1 MWAVSRGYC
10 DKYPNVTSIK
20 HCTNSGLIFGT
31 DKVGGVAGAILNCRV
46 SNCRNE
52 GAVSGNQS
60 VGGIIGFANWTKI
73 ADGNNIVKLC
83 VNFAGISGA
92 MEVGGIA
99 GNQMLLPDVQTYSYY
114 QCYNSGNVRCTYA
127 PALEGRGMHS
137 CAGGI
142 VGRGSDFNHMT
153 ILECG
158 NSGYIRGEG
167 RFVGGI
173 AGKLAA
179 DSPCENCYNVGNVY
193 GLYEC
198 GGLSGYGGILLR
210 CYVYASE
217 SNPEVEGKYG
227 IDCALNNNSVA
238 IVSNDTHALGITGAF
253 NGNAARS
260 YHRR

>member
-99 GNQMLLPDVQTYSYY
+99 GNKDA
-114 QCYNSGNVRCTYA
+114 C
-127 PALEGRGMHS
+127 
-137 CAGGI
+137 
-142 VGRGSDFNHMT
+142 
-153 ILECG
+153 
-158 NSGYIRGEG
+158 
-167 RFVGGI
+167 
-173 AGKLAA
+173 
-179 DSPCENCYNVGNVY
+179 
-193 GLYEC
+193 
-198 GGLSGYGGILLR
+198 
-210 CYVYASE
+210 
-217 SNPEVEGKYG
+217 
-227 IDCALNNNSVA
+227 
-238 IVSNDTHALGITGAF
+238 
-253 NGNAARS
+253 
-260 YHRR
+260 RRA

>member
-1 MWAVSRGYC
+1 M
-10 DKYPNVTSIK
+10 
-20 HCTNSGLIFGT
+20 
-31 DKVGGVAGAILNCRV
+31 
-46 SNCRNE
+46 
-52 GAVSGNQS
+52 
-60 VGGIIGFANWTKI
+60 
-73 ADGNNIVKLC
+73 
-83 VNFAGISGA
+83 
-92 MEVGGIA
+92 
-99 GNQMLLPDVQTYSYY
+99 
-114 QCYNSGNVRCTYA
+114 
-127 PALEGRGMHS
+127 
-137 CAGGI
+137 
-142 VGRGSDFNHMT
+142 GRGSDFNHMT

-253 NGNAARS
+253 NGNAARA